1 MSLLDNLAALDVGV
15 AGSTAETSRWRKVT
29 VCIPMER
36 SRSIPTRAY
45 TEIDGLDDGRTMFA
59 IVSFEGV
66 LNFTA
71 EGRLYYRS
79 GAHLHTLLDVD
90 GTLPRSISTP
100 SRDRL
105 SGNLVDDFDD

>member
-1 MSLLDNLAALDVGV
+1 MAQGYSLHPDGTLTEHTVDN
-15 AGSTAETSRWRKVT
+15 
-29 VCIPMER
+29 
-36 SRSIPTRAY
+36 TRAY

-71 EGRLYYRS
+71 EGRLYYRI

-100 SRDRL
+100 SRDRF
-105 SGNLVDDFDD
+105 SGNLEDDFDD

>member
-1 MSLLDNLAALDVGV
+1 MAQGYSLHPDGTLAEH
-15 AGSTAETSRWRKVT
+15 SVT
-29 VCIPMER
+29 NTC
-36 SRSIPTRAY
+36 AY

-71 EGRLYYRS
+71 EGRLYYRI
-79 GAHLHTLLDVD
+79 GAHLLDVD

>member
-1 MSLLDNLAALDVGV
+1 MAQGYSLHPDGTLAEH
-15 AGSTAETSRWRKVT
+15 TVT
-29 VCIPMER
+29 N
-36 SRSIPTRAY
+36 TRAY

-71 EGRLYYRS
+71 EGRLYYRI
-79 GAHLHTLLDVD
+79 GAHLPPEEVWSTRTWGAITGMRRYTLLDVD

-105 SGNLVDDFDD
+105 SGNPVDNFDD